1 MRLPVWR
8 EGPPHEGGFVDN
20 PAGSVDNP
28 NHPDRPEPLMD
39 FRFPAETEQ
48 WRAELRAFLK
58 AELPP
63 GFEGDDDFFD
73 NEEQLAFAREFTKKL
88 GAKRWFAPAW
98 PEKYGGSGKSQ
109 IEQMILNE
117 ELAYH
122 RAPSGGRLFTIGITG
137 PTMLV
142 HGSEEQKERYLPGM
156 ASGAVWYCQGF
167 SEPGSGSDLASMETR
182 AVRDGDDYV
191 VNGQKIWTSNG
202 HIADR
207 MLLLAR
213 TNPDVPKHKGISAFV
228 LDMKTPGISVQ
239 AIPNIAYRRDFNQ
252 VFFEDVRVPAKDLM
266 GGLDNGWYVATTT
279 LDFERSNIAAISGA
293 RRTVHD
299 LVRWAKETHPGGR
312 PWDKATV
319 RHKLADLVV
328 EVETGR
334 LVAYRTAWLQAK
346 GDVPNYEAS
355 MGKVWMAMLGIK
367 VANTGVN
374 LMGAYG
380 QLQPGSPWAPLFG
393 RVLTAYLLAMSGPI
407 GGGTSEIQKN
417 IIAQRGL
424 GLPRG

>member
-1 MRLPVWR
+1 M
-8 EGPPHEGGFVDN
+8 E
-20 PAGSVDNP
+20 
-28 NHPDRPEPLMD
+28 

-88 GAKRWFAPAW
+88 GARRWFAPAW
-98 PEKYGGSGKSQ
+98 PERYGGMGKTQ

-142 HGSEEQKERYLPGM
+142 HGSEEQQQRYLPEM
-156 ASGAVWYCQGF
+156 ASGGTWYCQGF
-167 SEPGSGSDLASMETR
+167 SEPGSGSDLASMETK

-191 VNGQKIWTSNG
+191 INGQKIWTSNG

-228 LDMKTPGISVQ
+228 VDMKAPGISVQ
-239 AIPNIAYRRDFNQ
+239 GIPNIAYRRDFNQ

-266 GGLDNGWYVATTT
+266 GGVDNGWYVATTT

-299 LVRWAKETHPGGR
+299 LVRWAKGRHPGGR
-312 PWDKATV
+312 PWDKDSV

-328 EVETGR
+328 EVEVGR
-334 LVAYRTAWLQAK
+334 LVAYRTAWLQSR

-355 MGKVWMAMLGIK
+355 MGKVWMALLGIK

-380 QLQPGSPWAPLFG
+380 QLRPGSTWAQLHG
-393 RVLTAYLLAMSGPI
+393 RLQTAYLLAMSGPI

>member
-1 MRLPVWR
+1 
-8 EGPPHEGGFVDN
+8 
-20 PAGSVDNP
+20 
-28 NHPDRPEPLMD
+28 MD
-39 FRFPAETEQ
+39 FTFPAETEE
-48 WRAELRAFLK
+48 WRSELRAFLK
-58 AELPP
+58 SELPE
-63 GFEGDDDFFD
+63 GFEGSDDFFD
-73 NEEQLAFAREFTKKL
+73 NEEQLPFARELSKKL

-98 PEKYGGSGKSQ
+98 PEEYGGGGKSA
-109 IEQMILNE
+109 IEQMIFNE
-117 ELAYH
+117 EMAYN
-122 RAPSGGRLFTIGITG
+122 RAPASGRLFTIGITG

-142 HGSEEQKERYLPGM
+142 NADAEQKQRWLPEM
-156 ASGAVWYCQGF
+156 ASGDVWYCQGF
-167 SEPGSGSDLASMETR
+167 SEPGSGSDLASMQTR

-191 VNGQKIWTSNG
+191 INGQKIWTSNA
-202 HIADR
+202 HAADK

-228 LDMKTPGISVQ
+228 VDMKSPGISVQ
-239 AIPNIAYRRDFNQ
+239 GIPNIAYRHDFNQ

-293 RRTVHD
+293 RRTIHD
-299 LVRWAKETHPGGR
+299 LIRWAKERHPGGR
-312 PWDKATV
+312 PWDKPEVQHT
-319 RHKLADLVV
+319 LADLVIDV
-328 EVETGR
+328 EVGR

-346 GDVPNYEAS
+346 GDIPNYEAS
-355 MGKVWMAMLGIK
+355 IGKVWMAMLGIK
-367 VANTGVN
+367 VGNAGVN

-380 QLQPGSPWAPLFG
+380 QLQPGSKWAQLYG
-393 RVLTAYLLAMSGPI
+393 RVLTAYLLSMSGPI

>member
-1 MRLPVWR
+1 M
-8 EGPPHEGGFVDN
+8 E
-20 PAGSVDNP
+20 
-28 NHPDRPEPLMD
+28 

-88 GAKRWFAPAW
+88 GARRWFAPAW
-98 PEKYGGSGKSQ
+98 PERYGGMGKSQ

-142 HGSEEQKERYLPGM
+142 HGSEEQKQRYLPEM
-156 ASGAVWYCQGF
+156 ASGETWYCQGF
-167 SEPGSGSDLASMETR
+167 SEPGSGSDLASMETK

-191 VNGQKIWTSNG
+191 INGQKIWTSNG

-228 LDMKTPGISVQ
+228 VDMKAPGISVQ
-239 AIPNIAYRRDFNQ
+239 GIPNIAYRRDFNQ
-252 VFFEDVRVPAKDLM
+252 VFFEDVRVPARDLM
-266 GGLDNGWYVATTT
+266 GGVDNGWYVATTT

-299 LVRWAKETHPGGR
+299 LVRWAKGRHPGGR
-312 PWDKATV
+312 PWDKDSV

-328 EVETGR
+328 EVEVGR
-334 LVAYRTAWLQAK
+334 LVAYRTAWLQSK

-355 MGKVWMAMLGIK
+355 MGKVWMALLGIK

-380 QLQPGSPWAPLFG
+380 QLRPGSPWAQLHG
-393 RVLTAYLLAMSGPI
+393 RLQTAYLLAMSGPI

>member
-1 MRLPVWR
+1 M
-8 EGPPHEGGFVDN
+8 E
-20 PAGSVDNP
+20 
-28 NHPDRPEPLMD
+28 

-48 WRAELRAFLK
+48 WRAGLRAFLK

-73 NEEQLAFAREFTKKL
+73 NEEQMAFAREFTKKV

-98 PEKYGGSGKSQ
+98 PERYGGMGKSQ
-109 IEQMILNE
+109 VEQMILNE

-142 HGSEEQKERYLPGM
+142 HGSEEQKQRYLPEM
-156 ASGAVWYCQGF
+156 ASGETWYCQGF
-167 SEPGSGSDLASMETR
+167 SEPGSGSDLASMETK

-191 VNGQKIWTSNG
+191 INGQKIWTSNG

-213 TNPDVPKHKGISAFV
+213 TNQDVPKHKGISAFV
-228 LDMKTPGISVQ
+228 VDMKAPGISVQ
-239 AIPNIAYRRDFNQ
+239 GIPNIAYRRDFNQ

-266 GGLDNGWYVATTT
+266 GGVDNGWYVATTT

-299 LVRWAKETHPGGR
+299 LVRWAKAKHPGGR
-312 PWDKATV
+312 PWDKASV

-328 EVETGR
+328 EVEVGR

-355 MGKVWMAMLGIK
+355 MGKVWMALLGIK

-374 LMGAYG
+374 LMGAHG
-380 QLQPGSPWAPLFG
+380 QLGPGSPWAQLHG
-393 RVLTAYLLAMSGPI
+393 RLQTAYLLAMSGPI

>member
-1 MRLPVWR
+1 M
-8 EGPPHEGGFVDN
+8 E
-20 PAGSVDNP
+20 
-28 NHPDRPEPLMD
+28 

-48 WRAELRAFLK
+48 WRTELRTFLK

-73 NEEQLAFAREFTKKL
+73 NEEQMAFAREFTKKL

-98 PEKYGGSGKSQ
+98 PERYGGMGKSQ
-109 IEQMILNE
+109 VEQMILNE

-142 HGSEEQKERYLPGM
+142 HGSEEQKQRYLPEM
-156 ASGAVWYCQGF
+156 ASGETWYCQGF
-167 SEPGSGSDLASMETR
+167 SEPGSGSDLASMETK

-191 VNGQKIWTSNG
+191 INGQKIWTSNG

-213 TNPDVPKHKGISAFV
+213 TNQDVPKHKGISAFV
-228 LDMKTPGISVQ
+228 VDMKAPGISVQ
-239 AIPNIAYRRDFNQ
+239 GIPNIAYRRDFNQ

-266 GGLDNGWYVATTT
+266 GGVDNGWYVATTT

-299 LVRWAKETHPGGR
+299 LVRWARAKHPGGR
-312 PWDKATV
+312 PWDKASV
-319 RHKLADLVV
+319 RHKLADLVIEV
-328 EVETGR
+328 EVGR
-334 LVAYRTAWLQAK
+334 LVAYRTAWLQSK

-355 MGKVWMAMLGIK
+355 MGKVWMALLGIK

-374 LMGAYG
+374 LMGSYG
-380 QLQPGSPWAPLFG
+380 QLGPGSPWAQLHG
-393 RVLTAYLLAMSGPI
+393 RLQTAYLLAMSGPI